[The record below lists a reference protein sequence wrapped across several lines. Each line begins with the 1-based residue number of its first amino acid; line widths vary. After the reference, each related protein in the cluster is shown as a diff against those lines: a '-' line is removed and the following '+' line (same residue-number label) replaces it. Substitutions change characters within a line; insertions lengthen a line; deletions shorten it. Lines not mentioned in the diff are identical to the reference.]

1 MKSPADIR
9 ASGNI
14 RTVRG
19 KFDAY
24 GVKLDIR
31 RGNVSFGGG
40 PVEAANLDI
49 LALRT
54 VGDVS
59 AGVLVAGTPASPLVN
74 LYSQP
79 AMADRDILSYIVLGR
94 RREGPA
100 RVTPPF
106 SPGRQA
112 DFSQVERLPPSRD
125 NSGSTFS
132 ISNLPWVTSRS
143 SIVKVGKYLS
153 PRLFVSYGRSIYTGE
168 NIFGLRYSLTRR
180 VDVESTMGNQS
191 GAAVYYRI
199 EFD

>member
-1 MKSPADIR
+1 MKDPADIR
-9 ASGNI
+9 ASGSI

-49 LALRT
+49 LALRA

-94 RREGPA
+94 ASGGAGKSDTALLARAASGLLTGGKASTIQRQLGLDVLDIESSEGD
-100 RVTPPF
+100 V
-106 SPGRQA
+106 SK
-112 DFSQVERLPPSRD
+112 
-125 NSGSTFS
+125 
-132 ISNLPWVTSRS
+132 

-191 GAAVYYRI
+191 GAAIYYRI